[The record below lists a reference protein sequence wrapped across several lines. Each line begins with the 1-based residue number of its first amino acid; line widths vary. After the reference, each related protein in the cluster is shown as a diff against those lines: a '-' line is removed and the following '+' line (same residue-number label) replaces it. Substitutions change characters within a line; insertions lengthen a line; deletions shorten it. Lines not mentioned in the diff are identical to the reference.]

1 MTNIEHMMLSVCF
14 GMNVGWMLGG
24 LMIIITD
31 GIKLLKEKHNAKRN
45 RMSMMTKKGQVTIY
59 DNGNGKHIY

>member
-1 MTNIEHMMLSVCF
+1 MTNIEHMLLSVCF

-31 GIKLLKEKHNAKRN
+31 GIKLLKEKRKAKKEQNINNDKER
-45 RMSMMTKKGQVTIY
+45 TG
-59 DNGNGKHIY
+59 DNL

>member
-31 GIKLLKEKHNAKRN
+31 GIKLLKEKHKAKKEQIIN
-45 RMSMMTKKGQVTIY
+45 D
-59 DNGNGKHIY
+59 DNERTGDNL

>member
-31 GIKLLKEKHNAKRN
+31 GIKLLKEKHKAKRN

>member
-31 GIKLLKEKHNAKRN
+31 GIKLLKERHKAKKEQNINDDKER
-45 RMSMMTKKGQVTIY
+45 T
-59 DNGNGKHIY
+59 GNNL

>member
-31 GIKLLKEKHNAKRN
+31 GIKLLMEKHKAKKEQIINDDKER
-45 RMSMMTKKGQVTIY
+45 TG
-59 DNGNGKHIY
+59 DNL

>member
-31 GIKLLKEKHNAKRN
+31 GIKLLKEKHKAKKEQNVNDDKER
-45 RMSMMTKKGQVTIY
+45 T
-59 DNGNGKHIY
+59 GNNL